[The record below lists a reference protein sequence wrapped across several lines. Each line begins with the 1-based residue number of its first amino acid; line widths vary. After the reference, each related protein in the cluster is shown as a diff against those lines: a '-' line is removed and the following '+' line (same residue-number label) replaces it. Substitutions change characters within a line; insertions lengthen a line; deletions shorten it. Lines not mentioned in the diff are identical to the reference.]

1 MSDANKDFWEELIK
15 SVLDL
20 SDEEYRSTIEK
31 IDKESTPFFID
42 SSDSDAEQ
50 QNNL

>member
-1 MSDANKDFWEELIK
+1 MSDTNKDFWEKLIK

-20 SDEEYRSTIEK
+20 NDEEYRSTIEK
-31 IDKESTPFFID
+31 IDKEPNPFFID